1 MSNGVTEECWKWR
14 YEKLER
20 QTKEMLAKKDKKIV
34 QLEEKV
40 NRLEG
45 LLTNAINQ
53 IEALTLELNSAKE
66 TAAAANARNVNAKTG
81 KKKDNKKHKKS

>member
-1 MSNGVTEECWKWR
+1 MILGYLKLRLQCLSMSNGVTEECWKWR

-53 IEALTLELNSAKE
+53 IEALTL
-66 TAAAANARNVNAKTG
+66 AAE
-81 KKKDNKKHKKS
+81 

>member
-1 MSNGVTEECWKWR
+1 MSNSITEDHWKRR

-20 QTKEMLAKKDKKIV
+20 RMNEVLAKKDKKIV

-81 KKKDNKKHKKS
+81 KKKRQ

>member
-45 LLTNAINQ
+45 LLTIR
-53 IEALTLELNSAKE
+53 I
-66 TAAAANARNVNAKTG
+66 
-81 KKKDNKKHKKS
+81 KDPDKIAFVVEI